1 MNDQKSG
8 GPRPPDN
15 VFQISLYDDEDG
27 PGVFVKAHA
36 RRKTA
41 LVGEQR
47 ERAELVTVDWHFASG
62 RGGLS
67 HVSFDEIADD
77 AIYDE
82 AYPTLGE
89 PVASFI
95 ARFLASKETVL
106 VLQGPPGTGKTRLV
120 RGILAAA
127 RCT

>member
-15 VFQISLYDDEDG
+15 VFQISLYDDFEDG

-67 HVSFDEIADD
+67 HVSF
-77 AIYDE
+77 
-82 AYPTLGE
+82 
-89 PVASFI
+89 I